1 MRGEVGCWEIRDEQY
16 FNIQVGNWLQSNMFR
31 GSKILVFVQRFS
43 NRYLIFDRI
52 LERLKMLEERVEV
65 FIERLEVLEERVEEL
80 EERLVD
86 Y

>member
-31 GSKILVFVQRFS
+31 GSKILVFGQRFS

-52 LERLKMLEERVEV
+52 LMLEERVEV